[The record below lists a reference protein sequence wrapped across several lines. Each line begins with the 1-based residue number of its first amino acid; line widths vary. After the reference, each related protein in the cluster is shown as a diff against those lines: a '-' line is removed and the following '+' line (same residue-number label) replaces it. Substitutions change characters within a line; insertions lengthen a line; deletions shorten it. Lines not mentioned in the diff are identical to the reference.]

1 MVRVFID
8 TSPQNLC
15 FQAGEGFEVMGLELG
30 VGGKFQGAN
39 LTALGVI
46 SLQVSWSLLK
56 EKEFKVMEGLGLSL
70 LKKYLLKPLV
80 G

>member
-1 MVRVFID
+1 
-8 TSPQNLC
+8 
-15 FQAGEGFEVMGLELG
+15 MGLELG